1 MVGTLR
7 TYFVMFTAWESKDV
21 ELKAF
26 RRFAC
31 EPATIAAPSCVA
43 VLCDRLGNFR
53 LLWCSR
59 GFVARI

>member
-43 VLCDRLGNFR
+43 V
-53 LLWCSR
+53 
-59 GFVARI
+59 